1 MRFEEILQ
9 DLKNKIYKPIY
20 FLMGEEPFFID
31 VITDFIAD
39 HVLDEAEKSFNQIVF
54 YGKDTDIAT
63 VINTAKRFP
72 MMSNHQVVI
81 LKEAQSLDKIED
93 LVYYAEEPLQS
104 TILVVNYKYK
114 NLDKR
119 KKLYKVLDSAGAVF
133 TSAKLY
139 DDKIPAWINSYLSG
153 RDISIDLKA
162 SMLLTEFLG
171 NELSKITNELEKLIL
186 TLPEDSR
193 TITAEQIERNIGI
206 SKDFNN
212 FELHKALSRKNILKA
227 NRIIYYFDKNQKS
240 NPISLTISSLYYFF
254 SKVLMYHFIK
264 DKSRKNA
271 SSVLKINPF
280 FLPDYELAAK
290 HYSASKVVQI
300 IGLLREYD
308 LKSKGVGNVS
318 VTPGYLLKELT
329 YKILH

>member
-1 MRFEEILQ
+1 MQFEDILQ
-9 DLKNKIYKPIY
+9 DLKKKIYKPIY
-20 FLMGEEPFFID
+20 FLMGEEPYFID
-31 VITDFIAD
+31 VITDYIAEN
-39 HVLDEAEKSFNQIVF
+39 VLEEAEKSFNQTVL

-72 MMSNHQVVI
+72 MMANYQVVI
-81 LKEAQSLDKIED
+81 LKEAQVLNDIDD
-93 LVYYAEEPLQS
+93 LVYYAEVPLSS

-119 KKLYKVLDSAGAVF
+119 KKIYKALDSAGVVF
-133 TSAKLY
+133 TSNKLY
-139 DDKIPAWINSYLSG
+139 EDKIPAWINTYLSG
-153 RDISIDLKA
+153 KGISIDLKA
-162 SMLLTEFLG
+162 SMLLIDFLG
-171 NELSKITNELEKLIL
+171 NELSKIANELEKLIL
-186 TLPEDSR
+186 ALPGDST
-193 TITAEQIERNIGI
+193 TITVDLIERNIGI

-212 FELHKALSRKNILKA
+212 FELHKALSQKNVLKA

-264 DKSRKNA
+264 DKSRRNA
-271 SSVLKINPF
+271 ASVLRINPF
-280 FLPDYELAAK
+280 FLPDYELAAR
-290 HYSASKVVQI
+290 HYPASKVVQI

-318 VTPGYLLKELT
+318 TTPGNLLKELI

>member
-1 MRFEEILQ
+1 MKFEEILQ

-20 FLMGEEPFFID
+20 FLMGEEPYFID
-31 VITDFIAD
+31 VITDYIAK
-39 HVLDEAEKSFNQIVF
+39 HVLEEAEKSFNQIVL
-54 YGKDTDIAT
+54 YGKDTNIAD

-72 MMSNHQVVI
+72 MMANYLVVI
-81 LKEAQSLDKIED
+81 LKEAQSLNDIDD
-93 LVYYAEEPLQS
+93 LVYYAEAPLQS

-119 KKLYKVLDSAGAVF
+119 KKLYKVLDSAGVVF
-133 TSAKLY
+133 TSDKLY
-139 DDKIPAWINSYLSG
+139 EDKIPSWINSYLSG
-153 RDISIDLKA
+153 RGVAIDLKA
-162 SMLLTEFLG
+162 SMLLTNFLG
-171 NELSKITNELEKLIL
+171 NELSKVVNELEKLIL
-186 TLPEDSR
+186 TLPKDSR
-193 TITAEQIERNIGI
+193 TITVDQIERNIGI

-212 FELHKALSRKNILKA
+212 FELHKALSQKNVLKA

-240 NPISLTISSLYYFF
+240 NPFSMTISSLYYFF

-271 SSVLKINPF
+271 ASVLRINPF
-280 FLPDYELAAK
+280 FLADYELAAR

-300 IGLLREYD
+300 IGLLREFD
-308 LKSKGVGNVS
+308 LKSKGMGNVS
-318 VTPGYLLKELT
+318 TTPGNLLKELT